1 MNANVVNGCFM
12 TNVIY
17 INVGEGINRV
27 MNNTKLYC
35 NLLKKFKNN
44 ESLKEID
51 DALADENMEIAQ
63 NSAHTLKGL
72 AANLSLTE
80 LRKQT
85 SELELQLKAGDLK
98 ADQLAILKDVY
109 DKTIIEID
117 RVLDQYV

>member
-12 TNVIY
+12 TDVIY

-109 DKTIIEID
+109 NKTIIEID